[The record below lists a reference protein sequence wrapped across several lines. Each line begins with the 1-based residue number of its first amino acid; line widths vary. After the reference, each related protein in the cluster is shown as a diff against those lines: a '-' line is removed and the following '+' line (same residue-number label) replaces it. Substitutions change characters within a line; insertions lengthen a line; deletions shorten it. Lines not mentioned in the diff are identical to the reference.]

1 MIVLLLFSRGKLL
14 LGGCVRVSELCVN
27 VFSQVLLLFSLITSG
42 DLPEEET
49 LPQTLV

>member
-1 MIVLLLFSRGKLL
+1 MIVLLFSRAKLL
-14 LGGCVRVSELCVN
+14 LGGCVCVSELCVN

-42 DLPEEET
+42 GLPEEET